1 MEYKAYAA
9 NGDKNTP
16 EEMIETMTK
25 LAKELDD
32 MGFTLRTNG
41 GLVVG
46 TTFEN
51 ASTRKE
57 IYLPWK
63 KFNDKVGYMH
73 KVSPAAIE
81 LAIRFFSK
89 LADMKDYMKNIV
101 GSNSHMMLGE
111 NLRDPVKF
119 LVVWTPDGVED
130 GTKVT
135 AKTGYTSNCIKIAT
149 ASKIPVFNLQN
160 GGAYNRIIE
169 FAKTIKGTDILF

>member
-1 MEYKAYAA
+1 MMYKAYAG
-9 NGDKNTP
+9 NGDDTTP
-16 EEMIETMTK
+16 EDVQEEMKK
-25 LAKELDD
+25 LAKWLDD
-32 MGFTLRTNG
+32 EGFVLRTNG
-41 GLVVG
+41 NKTGDV
-46 TTFEN
+46 FELG
-51 ASTRKE
+51 STKFE
-57 IYLPWK
+57 EYLPWNTFNK
-63 KFNDKVGYMH
+63 KKSKYHN
-73 KVSPAAIE
+73 VSEDAKE
-81 LAIRFFSK
+81 LASRFFPKYKELKESVQK
-89 LADMKDYMKNIV
+89 IIGA
-101 GSNSHMMLGE
+101 NSHMILGE